1 MKHAIRLFILT
12 ATLLLANS
20 GSLQAQPFQK
30 ALGIRL
36 GYPLSVSYKQFV
48 SEKNAFEVYAGF
60 RGYSESQGLSLN
72 GAYLVHN
79 DISGI
84 KGLQFYYGGGA
95 GIHFWSYDRYDR
107 GNTTS
112 SVSGYLGL
120 QYVFT
125 DIPISLTAD
134 WIPTYFLGEHRNG
147 RFRNFGS
154 DVGGLGIRYNF

>member
-1 MKHAIRLFILT
+1 MNYTTRIS
-12 ATLLLANS
+12 TLIITILLAGGGN
-20 GSLQAQPFQK
+20 LCAQPFQK

-60 RGYSESQGLSLN
+60 RGYKESQGLSLN

-79 DISGI
+79 DITGLR
-84 KGLQFYYGGGA
+84 GLQFYFGGGA
-95 GIHFWSYDRYDR
+95 GVHFWSYDRYDR

-112 SVSGYLGL
+112 SISGYLGL
-120 QYVFT
+120 QYVFA
-125 DIPISLTAD
+125 DLPISLTAD